1 MFKKKNKTKKTYTKF
16 QFSLRKSDMRVLK
29 ENATERKNNKADI
42 P

>member
-1 MFKKKNKTKKTYTKF
+1 MHVKKKTYTDKKF

-29 ENATERKNNKADI
+29 ENATDRKNNKADI